1 MADLVETGSWTFVQ
15 SCARMMSAA
24 WINQQIAETS
34 TVHPDAGT
42 SAMAWELRHTF
53 ASDVAMPF
61 ELATKALLQ
70 GLSTNEDG
78 QPQVPRS
85 HYQTRELWPEVP
97 ISVRNEVDQT
107 AEATVCGEYGDHYK
121 GRVLPFSDYLQ
132 KHEAFFDGTVDSRY
146 GIAGADRCKSD
157 HIFVVDA
164 RWMQI
169 ESGEH
174 NGKAC
179 VDGKGV
185 LMAYWWSIMKKAHV
199 LRWRQEDCDKD
210 ARLAS
215 DRDEAWKLVERARTQ
230 MVASPVPGSPVP
242 TKIAQG

>member
-1 MADLVETGSWTFVQ
+1 MAVLVETGSWTFVR
-15 SCARMMSAA
+15 SCGRMMSAA

-53 ASDVAMPF
+53 ASDVAMAF

-85 HYQTRELWPEVP
+85 HDQTRELWPEVP

-107 AEATVCGEYGDHYK
+107 AEATVCGEYGDHHK
-121 GRVLPFSDYLQ
+121 GRVPPFADYLQ
-132 KHEAFFDGTVDSRY
+132 KHGAVFDGTVDSS
-146 GIAGADRCKSD
+146 IAGADRWKSD
-157 HIFVVDA
+157 HIFVAGA

-169 ESGEH
+169 TTGEH

-185 LMAYWWSIMKKAHV
+185 LMTYWLSIMKMAHG
-199 LRWRQEDCDKD
+199 LR
-210 ARLAS
+210 
-215 DRDEAWKLVERARTQ
+215 
-230 MVASPVPGSPVP
+230 
-242 TKIAQG
+242 